1 MIIYHLKDLMLKKA
15 AVAAR
20 TKITY
25 EDIEEATGIS
35 KVTLSRIASK
45 RGYYTGMENIEK
57 LCIYFNCTPDQLMT
71 ILPDPAEK

>member
-15 AVAAR
+15 A
-20 TKITY
+20 TSGGKKITY
-25 EDIEEATGIS
+25 EDIEAETGIS

-57 LCIYFNCTPDQLMT
+57 LCIYFDCTPDQLMT
-71 ILPDPAEK
+71 IIPDPTE